1 MINSSYTYTMK
12 CSVCEEQLVPIVYGF
27 PTYEQIMTAKEDKI
41 VLGGLPRPLAPTHFC
56 IPCQEEYRL
65 DEDTRTPKFS
75 HNK

>member
-1 MINSSYTYTMK
+1 MNKGSYTYTMK
-12 CSVCEEQLVPIVYGF
+12 CSLCEEQLVPIVYGF
-27 PTYEQIMTAKEDKI
+27 PKFEQIESARRDEI